1 MILTKIFY
9 SFFSKQQIWLLTVAR
24 DNSITPLTT
33 ISTSFSCFS
42 ICPIDKDTFLVGTVR
57 HSPPVRT
64 VTVQGQE
71 GYVQPGSLPNK
82 TYKLGESWCTFVQ
95 HVKTVVFV
103 DRFAHSVHFYNLD
116 NGTNVTVQNSDI
128 SRPRGVCGG
137 GDRGSVFL
145 CSSDTGTIVQMSA
158 RGELVKAHKVDM
170 DNPCIICVSKDGSRI
185 VVANNI
191 QHEMPILKIFRVE
204 Y

>member
-1 MILTKIFY
+1 MKLTKQIY
-9 SFFSKQQIWLLTVAR
+9 SFFSKQICLLEVAR
-24 DNSITPLTT
+24 DSSITL
-33 ISTSFSCFS
+33 IKIIHTSFYCFC
-42 ICPIDKDTFLVGTVR
+42 ICPMNKDTFLVGTVDQR
-57 HSPPVRT
+57 PPVRT

-71 GYVQPGSLPNK
+71 GYLQHGSLPNK
-82 TYKLGESWCTFVQ
+82 TYDVGESWCTFVQ

-103 DRFAHSVHFYNLD
+103 DRNAHSVHFYNLD
-116 NGTNVTVQNSDI
+116 NGTNVTVQNRDI

-158 RGELVKAHKVDM
+158 RGELVKVHSVDM
-170 DNPCIICVSKDGSRI
+170 VNPRMISVSKDGSRI
-185 VVANNI
+185 VVANSI
-191 QHEMPILKIFRVE
+191 YDEMPILKIFRVE